1 MTSTDPATMKLPRG
15 MEDRFWALVGIASEQ
30 ILGDDADLVKNYRDR
45 LQRASPME
53 RMLALHDEPIDIAAD
68 LSGRPVTERQ
78 LTQYD
83 EMRMRFDE
91 GWAESDVIFIE
102 SAPSSNGRVVF
113 EEKTLQILASL
124 RHRIRWML
132 AGTIIAAFAGVG
144 AAIAA
149 IIAARSTF

>member
-1 MTSTDPATMKLPRG
+1 VGWK
-15 MEDRFWALVGIASEQ
+15 DRFWALVGIASEQ

-113 EEKTLQILASL
+113 EERPFKSLHLCVTASDGCSL
-124 RHRIRWML
+124 
-132 AGTIIAAFAGVG
+132 
-144 AAIAA
+144 
-149 IIAARSTF
+149 ARS